1 MASEL
6 HVDAIKDSGG
16 TSNVHIAGAVLQV
29 VQTVK
34 TDTTS
39 FESTSF
45 TDVTGVSVAITP
57 KFSNSKV
64 LVQVTITGELA
75 DDAWATH
82 FRLMRGSTAIG
93 VGDSAGSR
101 TQGSFSIDSYGAGS
115 LSIITAH
122 FHYLDSPS
130 TTSATTYKLQ
140 GLSGDGIFYVGRN
153 QDDSNGFQNVRTP
166 TIITA
171 MEIGQ

>member
-6 HVDAIKDSGG
+6 HVDSIKDSGG
-16 TSNVHIAGAVLQV
+16 TGNVHMAGAVLQV

-39 FESTSF
+39 FESTSY

-57 KFSNSKV
+57 KFATSKV
-64 LVQVTITGELA
+64 LVQVSITGELG
-75 DDAWATH
+75 DDSWATH
-82 FRLMRGSTAIG
+82 FRLMRGSTPIAIG
-93 VGDSAGSR
+93 DAAGSR
-101 TQGSFSIDSYGAGS
+101 TQASFSIDSYGAGS
-115 LSIITAH
+115 LSIVSAH
-122 FHYLDSPS
+122 FHFLDSPS

-153 QDDSNGFQNVRTP
+153 QGDSNGFENARVP
-166 TIITA
+166 TVITA

>member
-1 MASEL
+1 MAL
-6 HVDAIKDSGG
+6 TRVTGDG
-16 TSNVHIAGAVLQV
+16 IAYSAMPTGSVLQV

-34 TDTTS
+34 GDDTN

-45 TDVTGVSVAITP
+45 TDISGVTVNITP
-57 KFSNSKV
+57 KFSTSKV

-75 DDAWATH
+75 DDSHTTH

-115 LSIITAH
+115 LAIVTAS

-130 TTSATTYKLQ
+130 TTSETTYKLQ
-140 GLSGDGIFYVGRN
+140 GLSSDGIFYVGRN
-153 QDDSNGFQNVRTP
+153 QDDSSGFENVRTP
-166 TIITA
+166 TVITVT
-171 MEIGQ
+171 EIAG